1 MRVLT
6 GVVEKKWKGN
16 VKIVMPFFEKC
27 NTYQES
33 DSESIDFQ
41 ESFGKNISSGKC
53 DTEDALKT
61 RD

>member
-1 MRVLT
+1 MSKYLCL
-6 GVVEKKWKGN
+6 
-16 VKIVMPFFEKC
+16 FFEKC

-33 DSESIDFQ
+33 DRESIDFQ
-41 ESFGKNISSGKC
+41 ESFGKNIPSGKC